1 MSRRKQAKPRS
12 VKGKRFLR
20 EGTTHMAN
28 EISCVKLAG
37 IAKVTDLMFL
47 RSDIM
52 FIEFKY
58 ALFHIEK

>member
-1 MSRRKQAKPRS
+1 
-12 VKGKRFLR
+12 
-20 EGTTHMAN
+20 MAN

-47 RSDIM
+47 LSGIM